1 MVGFCT
7 FAQNS
12 TPKMLSVTL
21 TNAKKGKIKSN
32 NSLCLHLA
40 LLLLLSR
47 RIELFGNFKDK
58 FQVRAFHKKVFL
70 CAHVYFRK
78 IPANVVGKPR
88 RIMRRSPPQ
97 HVSRDERERLV
108 NMATKLIVA
117 TVGIELCQIY
127 IVYALEITELH
138 DVLHL
143 KF

>member
-1 MVGFCT
+1 M
-7 FAQNS
+7 
-12 TPKMLSVTL
+12 
-21 TNAKKGKIKSN
+21 
-32 NSLCLHLA
+32 
-40 LLLLLSR
+40 LSR

-58 FQVRAFHKKVFL
+58 FQVRAFYKKVVL

-78 IPANVVGKPR
+78 TPANVVGKPR

-127 IVYALEITELH
+127 ILVYALEITELH